1 MVGPCGDAEEGE
13 GEEEEDGVE
22 GREHLQEVAE
32 RRQHVQLLPRQNLQG
47 NQMKFVECQSNETF
61 YYTQVTVHAMYQNAE
76 LTLMRHRR
84 SLNDTMNLGLSGLLT
99 TSR

>member
-32 RRQHVQLLPRQNLQG
+32 RRQHVQLLP
-47 NQMKFVECQSNETF
+47 
-61 YYTQVTVHAMYQNAE
+61 
-76 LTLMRHRR
+76 
-84 SLNDTMNLGLSGLLT
+84 
-99 TSR
+99 